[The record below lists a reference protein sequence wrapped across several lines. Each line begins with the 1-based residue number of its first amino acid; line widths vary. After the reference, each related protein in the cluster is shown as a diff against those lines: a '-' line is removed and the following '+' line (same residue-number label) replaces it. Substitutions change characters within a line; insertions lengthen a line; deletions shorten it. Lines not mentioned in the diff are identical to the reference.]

1 MNRISEVV
9 TANAFKMAPKWKVED
24 RKSLSESDGN
34 ETEKRRRKKIK
45 NVGSI
50 IEEKMNIKMKDLKE

>member
-1 MNRISEVV
+1 M
-9 TANAFKMAPKWKVED
+9 ED